1 MTDER
6 SEYTPPL
13 EEHEDDVLGV
23 SQETIRALEAALEEH
38 HFDRVR
44 EIMADLHAA
53 DIAVVISYLLPEV
66 REDLVDLLRPQFNAE
81 ILNYLDESLRIEV
94 ADRIGMREL
103 ANALRDLESDDA
115 LEIIEGLE
123 EHQQIAVLKGI
134 PAGERVILEEVLTY
148 PEDSA
153 ARLMQ
158 REIVCVPS
166 FWTVSQT
173 IEFIAKEEDFPD
185 TFYEVFVVD
194 PKHIPVGTVPL
205 GQLFRHPKKS
215 KIAEIMDRDVKR
227 IPATM
232 DQSEVAILFRKYGMV
247 AAPVVDEA
255 DRIIGMITVDDVVD
269 VIDEEAEREILHL
282 SRLTETDFYSPVFE
296 TSYSR
301 IRWLLFTMINTILAA
316 TVISQFED
324 TIQNMV
330 ALAILMPITAA
341 MGGNSGMQVITV
353 TVRAL
358 ATKELGST
366 NMWRVINKEMLV
378 GLLNGVICGVLL
390 GSLAGAWFHEL
401 PLGVVLAS
409 AMIFNMLWAACAG
422 TILPILID
430 HMGWDPA
437 ISAGPLLT
445 TTTDIFGFAVFLGL
459 AKLFLL
465 P

>member
-53 DIAVVISYLLPEV
+53 DIAVVISYLSPEI

-194 PKHIPVGTVPL
+194 PKHTPVGTVPL

-445 TTTDIFGFAVFLGL
+445 TTTDVFGFAVFLGL

>member
-6 SEYTPPL
+6 SEHFSH

-23 SQETIRALEAALEEH
+23 SQETIRSLEDALEEH
-38 HFDRVR
+38 QFDRVR
-44 EIMADLHAA
+44 ELISDLHAA
-53 DIAVVISYLLPEV
+53 DIAVVISYLSPEV

-81 ILNYLDESLRIEV
+81 ILNYLDESLRVEV

-103 ANALRDLESDDA
+103 AKALRTLESDDA

-153 ARLMQ
+153 ARMMQ

-185 TFYEVFVVD
+185 AFYEVFVVD
-194 PKHIPVGTVPL
+194 PKHTPVGTVPL

-215 KIAEIMDRDVKR
+215 KIAEIMDRDVKK

-232 DQSEVAILFRKYGMV
+232 DQSEVAMLFRKYGMV

-282 SRLTETDFYSPVFE
+282 SRLTESDFYSPVFE

-301 IRWLLFTMINTILAA
+301 LRWLLFTMLNTILAA

-378 GLLNGVICGVLL
+378 GLLNGVLCGVLL
-390 GSLAGAWFHEL
+390 GGLAGLWFQEFS
-401 PLGVVLAS
+401 LGLVLSA

-422 TILPILID
+422 TILPIMID
-430 HMGWDPA
+430 RMGWDPA

-445 TTTDIFGFAVFLGL
+445 TTTDVFGFAVFLGL
-459 AKLFLL
+459 AKLFL
-465 P
+465 

>member
-6 SEYTPPL
+6 SEHSPH
-13 EEHEDDVLGV
+13 EEQEDDVLGV
-23 SQETIRALEAALEEH
+23 SQETIRSLEDALEEH

-44 EIMADLHAA
+44 EIIADLHTA
-53 DIAVVISYLLPEV
+53 DIAVVISYLPPEI

-81 ILNYLDESLRIEV
+81 ILNYLDESLRVEV

-103 ANALRDLESDDA
+103 AKALKNLESDDA

-148 PEDSA
+148 PENSA
-153 ARLMQ
+153 ARMMQ

-166 FWTVSQT
+166 FWAVSQT

-185 TFYEVFVVD
+185 AFYEVFVVD
-194 PKHIPVGTVPL
+194 PKHTPVGTVPL

-215 KIAEIMDRDVKR
+215 KIAEIMDRDVKK

-232 DQSEVAILFRKYGMV
+232 DQSEVAMLFRKYGMV

-269 VIDEEAEREILHL
+269 VIDEEAEKEILHL
-282 SRLTETDFYSPVFE
+282 SRLTESDFYSPVFE

-301 IRWLLFTMINTILAA
+301 LRWLLFTMINTILAA

-378 GLLNGVICGVLL
+378 GLLNGIFCGVLL
-390 GSLAGAWFHEL
+390 GSLAGLWFHEL
-401 PLGVVLAS
+401 SLGIVLS
-409 AMIFNMLWAACAG
+409 AAMVFNMLWAACAG
-422 TILPILID
+422 TILPIMID
-430 HMGWDPA
+430 RMGWDPA

-445 TTTDIFGFAVFLGL
+445 TTTDVIGFSVFLGL
-459 AKLFLL
+459 AKLFL
-465 P
+465 

>member
-6 SEYTPPL
+6 SEYSPH
-13 EEHEDDVLGV
+13 EEQEDDVLGV
-23 SQETIRALEAALEEH
+23 SQETIRSLEDALEEH
-38 HFDRVR
+38 QFDRVR
-44 EIMADLHAA
+44 EIIADLHAA
-53 DIAVVISYLLPEV
+53 DIAVVISYLSPEV

-81 ILNYLDESLRIEV
+81 ILNYLDESLRVEV

-103 ANALRDLESDDA
+103 AKALKNLESDDA

-153 ARLMQ
+153 ARMMQ

-185 TFYEVFVVD
+185 AFYEVFVVD
-194 PKHIPVGTVPL
+194 PKHTPVGTVPL

-215 KIAEIMDRDVKR
+215 KIAEIMDRDVKK

-232 DQSEVAILFRKYGMV
+232 DQSEVAMLFRKYGMV

-269 VIDEEAEREILHL
+269 VIDEEAEKEILHL
-282 SRLTETDFYSPVFE
+282 SRLTESDFYSPVFE

-301 IRWLLFTMINTILAA
+301 LRWLLFTMINTILAA

-378 GLLNGVICGVLL
+378 GLLNGIFCGFLL
-390 GSLAGAWFHEL
+390 GGLAGLWFHEL
-401 PLGVVLAS
+401 SLGIVLS
-409 AMIFNMLWAACAG
+409 AAMVFNMLWAACAG
-422 TILPILID
+422 TILPIMID
-430 HMGWDPA
+430 RMGWDPA

-445 TTTDIFGFAVFLGL
+445 TTTDVIGFSVFLGL
-459 AKLFLL
+459 AKLFL
-465 P
+465 